1 MSKTVLAASEV
12 AAGLAL
18 ALTGFGVVALPW
30 ALSAGVLAAM
40 GAVGVSAGITGVF
53 GLLQPLLNPNDNS
66 VPGSQQNSAESAA
79 FRRVIYGYMEVGGVL
94 TFDNVPSGSGNFQ
107 LNGLNAEWRHQVYT
121 IAGHQISSFGKAG
134 ILSVIIDGVPY
145 LLKEVTGGGAGSGGY
160 IPLINN
166 MPYGGHAQYSGL
178 PTHIYF
184 EFDLGSPTETSA
196 FPNLALACPEQWTAS
211 CIQAGRAKVHVAMQ
225 WDQQADGSL
234 IGGGTNLSVSSPVY
248 VNGRVPSFR
257 FQVTGVPV
265 IDTRTGETAVNP
277 SNPALCIYDYLTNS
291 DYGLGVNPATI
302 DVPSVNAA
310 ANICEEQVVVFIG
323 TEG

>member
-1 MSKTVLAASEV
+1 MSKTAIAISEIAV
-12 AAGLAL
+12 GVAL
-18 ALTGFGVVALPW
+18 ALTGFGAIALPW
-30 ALSAGVLAAM
+30 TISAAVLTTMA
-40 GAVGVSAGITGVF
+40 AVGVSAGLTGAF
-53 GLLQPLLNPNDNS
+53 GLLQPLLNPQDNS
-66 VPGSQQNSAESAA
+66 VPGSQQNSLESAA

-121 IAGHQISSFGKAG
+121 IAGHQLTSFGKAG
-134 ILSVIIDGVPY
+134 VLSVIIDGIPY
-145 LLKEVTGGGAGSGGY
+145 QLTEVTSGAGAGGY
-160 IPLINN
+160 IPTINN
-166 MPYGGHAQYSGL
+166 MPYGGHAQYGGL

-211 CIQAGRAKVHVAMQ
+211 CIQAGRAKVHVGMQ
-225 WDQQADGSL
+225 WDQQGDGSL
-234 IGGGTNLSVSSPVY
+234 TGNGTNLSVSSPVY
-248 VNGRVPSFR
+248 VNGRVPTFR

-265 IDTRTGETAVNP
+265 IDTRTGLVAANP

-302 DVPSVNAA
+302 DVASVNAA

-323 TEG
+323 ES